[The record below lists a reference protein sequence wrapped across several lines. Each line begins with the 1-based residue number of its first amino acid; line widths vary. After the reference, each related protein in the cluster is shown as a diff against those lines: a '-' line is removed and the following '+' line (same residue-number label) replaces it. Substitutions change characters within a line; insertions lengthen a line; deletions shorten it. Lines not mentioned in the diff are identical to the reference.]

1 MGSSSGSKSGKKIE
15 FFNAYLSIKGIQELI
30 NKYEIISF
38 EAYLISTNS
47 IPKFIKII
55 NSSKVLENL
64 KNENKLMESE
74 TVLKDSLKNYGLE
87 KNIKILYENN
97 DINNIIKNDN
107 EKENEFIIVD
117 ELFCRVMQIDKYY
130 EEIKKAYININ
141 NKEFNNE
148 LKFDSNDDAIRF
160 IQKENKFYKFVQN
173 QN

>member
-1 MGSSSGSKSGKKIE
+1 MGSSSSSKPEKTNE
-15 FFNAYLSIKGIQELI
+15 FFKAYLSIKGIQELI
-30 NKYEIISF
+30 NKFEIISF

-47 IPKFIKII
+47 IPKFIEII

-74 TVLKDSLKNYGLE
+74 TVLKDSLKKYGLE

-97 DINNIIKNDN
+97 DINNIIQKDN

-117 ELFCRVMQIDKYY
+117 ELFCIVMKIDKYY

-148 LKFDSNDDAIRF
+148 LMFEPNDRAIRF
-160 IQKENKFYKFVQN
+160 IQKSNKYKSIFIII
-173 QN
+173 